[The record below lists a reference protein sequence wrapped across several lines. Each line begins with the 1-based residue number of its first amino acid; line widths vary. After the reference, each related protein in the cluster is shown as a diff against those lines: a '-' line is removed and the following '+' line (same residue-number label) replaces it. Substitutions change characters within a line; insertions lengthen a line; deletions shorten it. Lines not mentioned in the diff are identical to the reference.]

1 MKKTLRNFV
10 LAMLFIG
17 ATTMTYAQIEIT
29 PQYGYQIGSKY
40 NFYNG
45 YIKLT
50 DSAQY
55 GITLDVDVNDQGTQ
69 VELFWVYQD
78 SEVRVLDY
86 FLYPFETTLT
96 DVTANHFQFGVIQN
110 FQDGDFRP
118 FAGMSGGFT
127 VFDPADS
134 FYSSRTKFTLGFS
147 GGIKYFF
154 TERIGIRLQSQLLMP
169 IEWGGV
175 YISSG
180 GGGITTG
187 GSLLQLNFSG
197 GLIFALGE

>member
-1 MKKTLRNFV
+1 MKISIKNFV
-10 LAMLFIG
+10 LALLLIC
-17 ATTMTYAQIEIT
+17 ATSTAFAQIEIS
-29 PQYGYQIGSKY
+29 PQFGYQVGSKY

-50 DSAQY
+50 DSEQY
-55 GITLDVDVNDQGTQ
+55 GVKLDFDVNGQGTQ
-69 VELFWVYQD
+69 AEIFWVYQD

-86 FLYPFETTLT
+86 YLFPFETTLT
-96 DVTANHFQFGVIQN
+96 NVTVNHFQFGVIQN

-118 FAGMSGGFT
+118 FAGLSGGFT
-127 VFDPADS
+127 IFDPDDS

-154 TERIGIRLQSQLLMP
+154 TERIGIRLQTQLLMP

-180 GGGITTG
+180 GGGVTAG